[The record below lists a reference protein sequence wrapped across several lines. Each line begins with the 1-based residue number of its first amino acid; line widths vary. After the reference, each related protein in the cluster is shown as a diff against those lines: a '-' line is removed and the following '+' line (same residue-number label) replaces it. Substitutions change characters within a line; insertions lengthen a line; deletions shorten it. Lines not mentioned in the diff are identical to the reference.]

1 VHTRRSHW
9 VRVRDDRIVSIVLDA
24 EAVIV
29 DLETATYYTLSG
41 AGALAW
47 AMLDRGHGTSGVA
60 AELSRRYGVG
70 EVPAVED
77 VERLVDQ
84 LLAAGIVEPERSA
97 REPAP
102 LDVVVPDEPAYR
114 TPILEVDP
122 SALALP
128 GEGAPRDRVTARQ
141 PNAALHPAPSGG
153 TPPPPHRV

>member
-1 VHTRRSHW
+1 

-29 DLETATYYTLSG
+29 DLETATYYTLTG

-60 AELSRRYGVG
+60 AALARRYDV
-70 EVPAVED
+70 EEARAVED

-84 LLAAGIVEPERSA
+84 LLEAGIVEPERHA

-102 LDVVVPDEPAYR
+102 LDVVVPDTPGYR
-114 TPILEVDP
+114 TPVLQVDP
-122 SALALP
+122 SALTLP
-128 GEGAPRDRVTARQ
+128 GEG
-141 PNAALHPAPSGG
+141 
-153 TPPPPHRV
+153 

>member
-47 AMLDRGHGTSGVA
+47 AMLDRGHGASGVA

-70 EVPAVED
+70 ETQAVQH

-97 REPAP
+97 REPTP
-102 LDVVVPDEPAYR
+102 LDVVVPDVPAYHA
-114 TPILEVDP
+114 PILEIDAQ
-122 SALALP
+122 ALTLP
-128 GEGAPRDRVTARQ
+128 GEGSERDRFTARQ
-141 PNAALHPAPSGG
+141 PNAALHPAPSDG
-153 TPPPPHRV
+153 TPPRPRRA